1 MQLVRGAI
9 KLPQRQ
15 IIRGNTPCVFFSFS
29 SFSLFGSFWV
39 SFVWV
44 FSLFSA
50 RFYALLEF
58 VVDRWHVVLHRYTR
72 SRNLH
77 EMTQEQRNIV
87 GYFDAVV
94 KLESK
99 AADLY
104 RMFQNLLQKSN
115 DHRSTRREFEGS
127 GCYC

>member
-15 IIRGNTPCVFFSFS
+15 IIRGSTPCVSLLIWLAA
-29 SFSLFGSFWV
+29 FSLFCV
-39 SFVWV
+39 SSCLLRALRSGKLPFVKC
-44 FSLFSA
+44 
-50 RFYALLEF
+50 
-58 VVDRWHVVLHRYTR
+58 HVMLRRYTR
-72 SRNLH
+72 SRNPH
-77 EMTQEQRNIV
+77 EMTQEQRNVV

-115 DHRSTRREFEGS
+115 DHRSTRREFEGA
-127 GCYC
+127 C